1 MITSCNHS
9 ENIICGSCLMKNHQE
24 KQVAENLLRG
34 ELLKRSLPG
43 GALFSLGDFKKVRR
57 AIKLAMEG

>member
-24 KQVAENLLRG
+24 KQVADFSAR
-34 ELLKRSLPG
+34 KFYSDTPG
-43 GALFSLGDFKKVRR
+43 VEIEVVEISWTGDGR
-57 AIKLAMEG
+57 A